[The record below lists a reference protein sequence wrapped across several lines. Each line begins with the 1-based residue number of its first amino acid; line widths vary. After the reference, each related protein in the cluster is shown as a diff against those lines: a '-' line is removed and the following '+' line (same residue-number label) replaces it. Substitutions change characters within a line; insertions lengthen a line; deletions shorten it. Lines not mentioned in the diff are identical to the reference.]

1 VIGHRGA
8 AATHPENTLSSIR
21 AAHDAGARWVE
32 FDVRLAADGAPVV
45 IHDPTLDRIAGRKAR
60 VAALTSTALA
70 AFDVPT
76 LGQVLRL
83 CAEIGLGA
91 NVEMKDCGRRNT
103 ALARAVAAEIGRMA
117 EPLPLLVSSFRPSL
131 LRALKAADPAIPRGL
146 LMTHPC
152 PGWRRHLR
160 TIQPAALV
168 CGARRLTA
176 ETAAML
182 KATGLPLAV
191 YTVNEAEIARRLWGW
206 GVDALI
212 TDDPARLLSA

>member
-45 IHDPTLDRIAGRKAR
+45 IHDPTLDRIARRKAR

-103 ALARAVAAEIGRMA
+103 RW
-117 EPLPLLVSSFRPSL
+117 
-131 LRALKAADPAIPRGL
+131 PAP
-146 LMTHPC
+146 
-152 PGWRRHLR
+152 WRRKSAVWPNHCPCWS
-160 TIQPAALV
+160 PAS
-168 CGARRLTA
+168 AR
-176 ETAAML
+176 
-182 KATGLPLAV
+182 PCC
-191 YTVNEAEIARRLWGW
+191 AR
-206 GVDALI
+206 
-212 TDDPARLLSA
+212 